1 MKVLVAMSG
10 GVDSSVAAGLLKEAG
25 HDVVGAT
32 LKLWGGASDSGC
44 CSVADVD
51 DARRVAQTLGIDHHV
66 FNYTEEFERH
76 VVEPFV
82 AGYVAGGSPNPC
94 IECNRHI
101 KFDLLFERATRLG
114 FDAVATGHHAQV
126 VRRGAE
132 HLLVRGADDQKDQ
145 SYVLGYLGAAQLAML
160 LLPIGHLNKADV
172 RREAERLG
180 LRTWDKPDSQDVCFI
195 EASKGRE
202 VFLRQRATLTAA
214 TIVDATSGEVLGR
227 SDAAEL
233 MTVGQRRGVLP
244 GRDGERRYVSR
255 VDLAAGRVE
264 VGRLEEILV
273 SSFALDATSLNFA
286 REPLGDGA
294 VVFAQCS
301 AHGRAQRATLRHDGR
316 WWLELDAPTRPVAA
330 GQSVVLYRVD
340 DPTVVEGAAIV
351 SRT

>member
-10 GVDSSVAAGLLKEAG
+10 GVDSSVAAGLLIEEG

-32 LKLWGGASDSGC
+32 LKLWGGVSDSGC
-44 CSVADVD
+44 CSVGDVD
-51 DARRVAQTLGIDHHV
+51 DARRVAQVLGIDHHV

-76 VVEPFV
+76 VVAPFV
-82 AGYVAGGSPNPC
+82 EGHLAGRSPNPC

-126 VRRGAE
+126 ETRKGL
-132 HLLVRGADDQKDQ
+132 HFLTRGADDQKDQ
-145 SYVLGYLGAAQLAML
+145 SYVLGYLREEQLAML
-160 LLPIGHLNKADV
+160 LLPIGHLNKRDV
-172 RREAERLG
+172 RAHAERLG

-202 VFLRQRATLTAA
+202 VFLRQRAELTTA
-214 TIVDATSGEVLGR
+214 TIVDAVSGDVLGEN
-227 SDAAEL
+227 SAAEL

-255 VDLAAGRVE
+255 IDLANHRVE
-264 VGRLEEILV
+264 VGLLDQILITRIPLE
-273 SSFALDATSLNFA
+273 SSSMSFAHERLAD
-286 REPLGDGA
+286 GDN
-294 VVFAQCS
+294 VLAQCS
-301 AHGRAQRATLRHDGR
+301 AHGTPQPATLHRGAS
-316 WWLELDAPTRPVAA
+316 WWLELHVPSRPVAA
-330 GQSVVLYRVD
+330 GQSVVLYSVD

-351 SRT
+351 SSS